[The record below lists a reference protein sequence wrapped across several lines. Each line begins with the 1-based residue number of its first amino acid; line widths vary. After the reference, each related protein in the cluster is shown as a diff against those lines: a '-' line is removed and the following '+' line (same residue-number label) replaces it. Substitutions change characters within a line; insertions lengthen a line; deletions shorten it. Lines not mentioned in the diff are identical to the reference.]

1 MHLVLNNP
9 YRLLGLLVGA
19 TATQLNRHRTRIPNY
34 IRSGNKIPT
43 EFTDFS
49 FEILGN
55 IVRTEDS
62 IENAASKLNLD
73 SDKMDAAMF
82 WFYNGNSS
90 SDELAFDAIK
100 EADLDQVIN
109 IWSKR
114 TSNGIVSQLNAS
126 AYNNLG
132 TFYLSGIL
140 EGTNTNEAILKQ
152 GISLK
157 LKFLESDFVKDF
169 KELATAETFK
179 KTKKELQ
186 LLFLNQVQSEI
197 EKSKEIT
204 LNKLLDIIRLEEFSA
219 KEDFLT
225 GFVQKPIEQ
234 IEKNIDESKTKRKA
248 NAENALKI
256 GQALNKQ
263 TAENLEQL
271 KSILGI
277 SNLRY
282 TTIADKLAEEI
293 LQCSI
298 EYFNYFQENDSE
310 IDYYEPAI
318 KLAKVT
324 EAIAVGKLI
333 KDRIKDSLITLD
345 GMKEKELTQA
355 IQLLQSIKDVYE
367 ENKLKINQDIKRL
380 KNDPEILS
388 GRKIINYSAVE
399 DGIKNAIDWQKAN
412 EMISNVL
419 SDKNLKKIKYTDNHE
434 QKIEFLELANW
445 LKDNSQKKST
455 ITTIIAKYKK
465 IPPYLPFTII
475 SSVIRHADKDNVPL
489 PITNPLY
496 KKHTRFIGLTMT
508 VECFENKN
516 VIFYTKY
523 IGPDGQLSTNNIIS
537 PKGFT
542 HSTTVSMSANTKTI
556 DLKGWGDNSSCTY
569 SIGEHRIEVYVSDFM
584 IHSKKFVIDLAPSE
598 KLEIE
603 LHKAEDK
610 LKLIEKTQYFKSELS
625 SAQNEMN
632 KIKEW
637 HFLRSNDERERQIKA
652 QQTKINHLIEDAKA
666 EKKEQIEIQKTLI
679 KGLTSKILKAEY

>member
-1 MHLVLNNP
+1 M
-9 YRLLGLLVGA
+9 LVGA

-82 WFYNGNSS
+82 WFYNGNSI